1 MIRMCDDVAWVKLA
15 DGRLAPFDEHRLAVS
30 IHQVAESNGMTDW
43 WLAESIAAAVHM
55 YTVHSR
61 SDGIIESSEI
71 VEIVAEVLATL
82 GYKKVSEAY
91 GLGMDRIAIDLHEL
105 TGRTDAALELEFFQ
119 RLDHALGAAASPQ
132 FLVMEVNGLRA
143 CVMQL
148 RGVRRWSP
156 GCRRLAEE
164 IVEHVRERV
173 VRVRPPQAGSF
184 QLAVVE

>member
-1 MIRMCDDVAWVKLA
+1 LCEDVAWVKFA

-30 IHQVAESNGMTDW
+30 IHEVAEHNGVSDW

-55 YTVHSR
+55 YAVNSR
-61 SDGIIESSEI
+61 RDGIIETAEI
-71 VEIVAEVLATL
+71 VEVVAEVLATL
-82 GYKKVSEAY
+82 GYKRVSEAY
-91 GLGMDRIAIDLHEL
+91 GGGGDRVAIDLHEL
-105 TGRTDAALELEFFQ
+105 TGRTDAAFELEFFQ
-119 RLDHALGAAASPQ
+119 RLDRALGAAASPR

-148 RGVRRWSP
+148 RGVQRWSE

-164 IVEHVRERV
+164 IVAYVRERV
-173 VRVRPPQAGSF
+173 ARVRPPQAACL